1 MASQRDGR
9 SGGLRA
15 QIAAIPRDRRD
26 YGPWWAS
33 PTGRRLHAR
42 LQCTVA
48 EPVARAASARSGR
61 RIEPDEVIGLAVEA
75 LAPPSQLARALRSP
89 ATADPEAY
97 LVRSLTNA
105 LVREQ
110 GGELTLEACRDARVA
125 PASARASEPRVL
137 LAIELVSRTLAP
149 LTPSRLR
156 PSLPAV
162 VERIVDRAADGAL
175 SRLHARATRDGRLLE
190 LGWTEAQLRALVNV
204 VVGARPDHARSSL
217 VAGYLRSEDWHPSAS
232 RDHRGALERY
242 ARRMHR
248 CEVVHELLAG

>member
-1 MASQRDGR
+1 MARRRDG
-9 SGGLRA
+9 STGALRA
-15 QIAAIPRDRRD
+15 LAAAIPRDRRD
-26 YGPWWAS
+26 YGPWWAG
-33 PTGRRLHAR
+33 PTGRRLLAR
-42 LQCTVA
+42 LQGTVA

-89 ATADPEAY
+89 MTADPEAY
-97 LVRSLTNA
+97 LVRSLANA

-125 PASARASEPRVL
+125 PASARTGEPRIV
-137 LAIELVSRTLAP
+137 LAIELVCRTIAP

-156 PSLPAV
+156 LSLPAA

-175 SRLHARATRDGRLLE
+175 SRLHARAPRDGRLLD

-217 VAGYLRSEDWHPSAS
+217 VAGYLRSEDWRPHAS
-232 RDHRGALERY
+232 GDHRAALKRY

-248 CEVVHELLAG
+248 SEVVHELLAG